1 MACQRRCRD
10 VDVPHKAVVNC
21 DALCST
27 FSEALRFVHLD
38 MVNKLPQ
45 QRCCQLVHL
54 HKLSDGSDKLVLIGR
69 LPFRLRNLLPELWDL
84 RFQGKLLYIVFVGNL
99 QEALVGKKPLRIL
112 FKGLFVE
119 SGHGFCSHPCLL
131 QLSLKVLLFLCDFP
145 VGLAFQ
151 KVGEHWLVV
160 PQKLRHS
167 L

>member
-1 MACQRRCRD
+1 M
-10 VDVPHKAVVNC
+10 
-21 DALCST
+21 
-27 FSEALRFVHLD
+27 
-38 MVNKLPQ
+38 
-45 QRCCQLVHL
+45 
-54 HKLSDGSDKLVLIGR
+54 
-69 LPFRLRNLLPELWDL
+69 PFRLRNLLPELWDL

-99 QEALVGKKPLRIL
+99 REALVGKKPFRIL